1 MSVKLLI
8 VLKVW
13 SVHVCLHLCDVY
25 VLCQSVF
32 YEIGFVV
39 AYRGLVILWHSWP
52 VTGFEHTFLK
62 IASATAIPTTQ
73 GKKQSRT

>member
-1 MSVKLLI
+1 MFVFICVTYMCYVK
-8 VLKVW
+8 
-13 SVHVCLHLCDVY
+13 VY
-25 VLCQSVF
+25 VMKSALWLRIVDWF
-32 YEIGFVV
+32 F
-39 AYRGLVILWHSWP
+39 LWHSWP